1 MIMIDTNVLI
11 DLREAEGEWRD
22 WSFGAV
28 ADARLAGPV
37 GVSAVVI
44 GELASGGGDWS
55 DMSGLIGGFKLV
67 VEPLDAAAA
76 CRAGT
81 AHRAYRA
88 AGGPRAKLLGDF
100 LIGGHAEAAGAAL
113 ITRDARRYRRY
124 FPELTLITPENDDD

>member
-44 GELASGGGDWS
+44 GELATGGGDWS

-76 CRAGT
+76 YRAGT

-88 AGGPRAKLLGDF
+88 AGGLRAKLLGDF
-100 LIGGHAEAAGAAL
+100 LIGGHAG
-113 ITRDARRYRRY
+113 R
-124 FPELTLITPENDDD
+124 